1 MNKKLIIIGA
11 GLAGMAAA
19 LTAAKKNYVVYLVS
33 SQPSEQ
39 SQSVMAEGGINGALN
54 TKGEADSPQEHYN
67 DTMHAG
73 CELADPNAVWQ
84 MTQAAPSLI
93 TQLAAMGVPFNR
105 IGSSY
110 DIDLRNFGG
119 QKKKRTAFVQ
129 SDTGKQLVTALI
141 DALRRE
147 EVHGLVQRFSHH
159 DFVTLCHD
167 HTVCGGCLI
176 QDTYTGRQ
184 TTLLGDAVIIATGG
198 MHGLFQHTTG
208 SLANTGAVTAELF
221 RLGLPLANGEFIQYH
236 PTTVM
241 SNGKRMLLSEAAR
254 GEGGRLYTLR
264 QGQPYYFMEE
274 KYPELGNL
282 MPRDITSRE
291 IEAMI
296 EQYGTV
302 YLDMRHLSPAV
313 WEHKLQGLQDDCQ
326 TYLGLSARTSP
337 IPVAPGIHY
346 FMGGLYVDAAH
357 RTPWQN
363 LYAAGECAA
372 QYHGANRLGGNSL
385 LGAIYGGI
393 TAAQTACTE
402 GTGSACSASCHVT
415 PVPPAP
421 SLHEWQMLRHVLSQA
436 LGLRRSYA
444 SLWHGLKQIHE
455 LQSPPALL
463 GKALLYSA
471 LARKESRGAHWRSDY
486 PARNDAAYKKTTV
499 ASYNSSTIQIQF
511 MPIPKKK

>member
-1 MNKKLIIIGA
+1 MSKKIIIIGA
-11 GLAGMAAA
+11 GLAGMSAA
-19 LTAAKKNYVVYLVS
+19 LTAAANNHTVYLVS

-54 TKGEADSPQEHYN
+54 TKGENDSPLEHYK
-67 DTMHAG
+67 DTMRAG
-73 CELADPNAVWQ
+73 CELADPNAVWN

-93 TQLAAMGVPFNR
+93 TKLAAMGVPFNR
-105 IGSSY
+105 IAHSY

-147 EVHGLVQRFSHH
+147 ETRSRVYRFSHH
-159 DFVTLCHD
+159 DFVTLCH
-167 HTVCGGCLI
+167 HGTVCGGCVI
-176 QDTYTGRQ
+176 RNTYTGHLQ
-184 TTLLGDAVIIATGG
+184 TLRGDAVIMATGG
-198 MHGLFQHTTG
+198 MHGLFQKTTG

-221 RLGLPLANGEFIQYH
+221 RLGLPLANGEYIQYH
-236 PTTVM
+236 PTTVQ

-264 QGQPYYFMEE
+264 NGQPYYFMEE

-291 IEAMI
+291 IEAMTG
-296 EQYGTV
+296 QYGTV

-313 WEHKLQGLQDDCQ
+313 WKHKLQGVWDDCQ
-326 TYLGLSARTSP
+326 LYLGLSPRAAP

-385 LGAIYGGI
+385 LGAIYGGM
-393 TAAQTACTE
+393 TASQTACAE
-402 GTGSACSASCHVT
+402 GCGTSAACQASA
-415 PVPPAP
+415 VPPAP
-421 SLHEWQMLRHVLSQA
+421 SSAEQHLLRQVLSQA
-436 LGLRRSYA
+436 LGIRRSQET
-444 SLWHGLKQIHE
+444 LLRGLSQLQD
-455 LQSPPALL
+455 LQSPPSLL
-463 GKALLYSA
+463 GKAMLYSA
-471 LARKESRGAHWRSDY
+471 LARKESRGAHWRMDY
-486 PARNDAAYKKTTV
+486 PARDDAAYKKTTL
-499 ASYNSSTIQIQF
+499 ASYDGTAIHIQF
-511 MPIPKKK
+511 IPIPEKK

>member
-1 MNKKLIIIGA
+1 MSKKIIIIGA

-19 LTAAKKNYVVYLVS
+19 LTAAKKNHIVYLVS
-33 SQPSEQ
+33 TLPSEQ

-54 TKGEADSPQEHYN
+54 TKGENDSPLEHYH
-67 DTMHAG
+67 DTMQAG
-73 CELADPNAVWQ
+73 CELADPNAVWN

-93 TQLAAMGVPFNR
+93 NRLAAMGVPFNR
-105 IGSSY
+105 INNSY

-129 SDTGKQLVTALI
+129 SDTGKQLVTAFI

-147 EVHGLVQRFSHH
+147 EERNQVYRFSHH
-159 DFVTLCHD
+159 QFVTLYHAG
-167 HTVCGGCLI
+167 TVCGGCII

-184 TTLLGDAVIIATGG
+184 QTLLGDAVIIATGG
-198 MHGLFQHTTG
+198 MHGLFPYTTG

-236 PTTVM
+236 PTTVV

-264 QGQPYYFMEE
+264 QGKPYYFMEE
-274 KYPELGNL
+274 KYPTLGNL
-282 MPRDITSRE
+282 MPRDITARE
-291 IEAMI
+291 IEATS

-302 YLDMRHLSPAV
+302 YLDMRHLSQDV
-313 WEHKLQGLQDDCQ
+313 IEHKLQGLLDDCQ
-326 TYLGLSARTSP
+326 TYLGLSIRTSP

-357 RTPWQN
+357 RTLWQN
-363 LYAAGECAA
+363 LYAAGECAC

-393 TAAQTACTE
+393 TAASTACAE
-402 GTGSACSASCHVT
+402 GNSSACHASCHAAS
-415 PVPPAP
+415 VPPSP
-421 SLHEWQMLRHVLSQA
+421 SPQEWQLLRQSLRHA
-436 LGLRRSYA
+436 LGLRRCQ
-444 SLWHGLKQIHE
+444 SLLIQGLKEINDFQ
-455 LQSPPALL
+455 QPPFLL

-471 LARKESRGAHWRSDY
+471 LARKESRGAHWRIDY
-486 PARNDAAYKKTTV
+486 PARNDAVYKKTTI
-499 ASYNSSTIQIQF
+499 ATYNGSSIQIQF
-511 MPIPKKK
+511 MPIPTKR